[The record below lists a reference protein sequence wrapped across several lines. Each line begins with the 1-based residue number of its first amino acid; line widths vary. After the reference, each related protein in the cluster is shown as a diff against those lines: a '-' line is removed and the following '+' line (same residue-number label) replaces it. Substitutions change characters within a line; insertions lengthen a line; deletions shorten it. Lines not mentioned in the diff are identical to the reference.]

1 MASTNYELSVEPRSL
16 FAADGQMLHCSTKS
30 NLVTVLENLPKGTK
44 VKGVEEVGRNLRI
57 EQDMTKGRDT

>member
-1 MASTNYELSVEPRSL
+1 
-16 FAADGQMLHCSTKS
+16 
-30 NLVTVLENLPKGTK
+30 VTVLENLPKGTK